1 MYIDIQHFVWISSSQ
16 TINLYPLLFVL
27 NKIGSQ
33 LNLSNLSSLCDLENM
48 SILDINLLR
57 PYRNVYYIFF
67 QLYPTLMVL
76 GYLEHLP
83 HRGVYGVPLWMYN
96 SLLFK
101 CSLISSKYYSRIIGF
116 YDGE

>member
-1 MYIDIQHFVWISSSQ
+1 MYVDIQHFVWISSSQ

-57 PYRNVYYIFF
+57 LSLYMYYIYFSI
-67 QLYPTLMVL
+67 
-76 GYLEHLP
+76 
-83 HRGVYGVPLWMYN
+83 VPNLN
-96 SLLFK
+96 GFGLFRTF
-101 CSLISSKYYSRIIGF
+101 STQWAIDEQIIK
-116 YDGE
+116 